1 MKNRVEKSMHLGQ
14 LKLQSVHF
22 EVNKSRFVKSVFLR
36 AGWEGASSV
45 SSNKKLAKYDR
56 RPWIARD

>member
-1 MKNRVEKSMHLGQ
+1 MHLGQ

-22 EVNKSRFVKSVFLR
+22 EVNKSKFIKYVFLR